1 MELLTSWPSKSR
13 RIVAVAVG
21 KLLRE
26 GAAFTVLVAIS
37 AVNSTRR
44 ESFFIGM
51 VIGWF
56 GIGLVWVGLDI
67 GSKTGFIILR
77 VSVSCYCFLVC
88 KTK

>member
-26 GAAFTVLVAIS
+26 GAAFAVPAAIR
-37 AVNSTRR
+37 AAKNTMR
-44 ESFFIGM
+44 ENFFIRM

-56 GIGLVWVGLDI
+56 GIGLGWVGYWI
-67 GSKTGFIILR
+67 KNGR
-77 VSVSCYCFLVC
+77 Y
-88 KTK
+88 